1 MADTNDTYIPNDI
14 LISILKRLPSKTL
27 IQFLIVSKSWY
38 SLITNPNFINSHLH
52 HHKSLSLLHPN
63 HHLFLL
69 ESHFRCSLFRYG
81 DHFYQRT
88 FIPSPPGEFGSVAA
102 SYNGLICFF
111 DSKLRNLLLWNPS
124 INKFLQIEQPPI
136 LHSSSFQMFSIVGL
150 GFNPIE
156 NDYKLV
162 LFDYD
167 RMYAYGGEDYSP
179 LNVQVYSVNG
189 DVNLGW
195 KRLILPP
202 SFPCDD
208 LSHVSEACV
217 VNDFIHWIVFRGG
230 IDQVNE
236 HMMGMKEFGASILSF
251 DPRNDCFGEIQ
262 LPKCL
267 IKEVDPDLCLAVI
280 DDSLVVIH
288 LGASEDTL
296 LKYSAIVWK
305 MEEYGVEESWK
316 VLYRINLP
324 YVFGT
329 NWNIWDKEEGRVF
342 ITTSWG
348 TLIVFHANNGS
359 SSGFSGEVAMIG
371 GQAFDYT
378 ESLVL
383 LDGFSGASWLH
394 ME

>member
-1 MADTNDTYIPNDI
+1 
-14 LISILKRLPSKTL
+14 
-27 IQFLIVSKSWY
+27 
-38 SLITNPNFINSHLH
+38 
-52 HHKSLSLLHPN
+52 
-63 HHLFLL
+63 
-69 ESHFRCSLFRYG
+69 
-81 DHFYQRT
+81 
-88 FIPSPPGEFGSVAA
+88 
-102 SYNGLICFF
+102 
-111 DSKLRNLLLWNPS
+111 
-124 INKFLQIEQPPI
+124 
-136 LHSSSFQMFSIVGL
+136 MFSIVGL

-329 NWNIWDKEEGRVF
+329 NWNIWDKEEGKVF